1 MNSESIKLYFFAMK
15 ELVGREVKRKYV
27 RSYLGVVW
35 SVLNPL
41 LSMVVMSLIFSTIF
55 KRSIENFPVYYLTGT
70 ILWNMFTGA
79 TNSAMTALVDNKNLM
94 TRTKLP
100 RQIFPL
106 SRILTSLVN
115 FWYSL
120 IAYVVIVAF
129 FKIAPSASL
138 LAFPV
143 VVMMLLLFSTG
154 LGYVL
159 AIAYTFMPD
168 VKYLYSILLQLW
180 MYLSAIFYPVDLLS
194 PQMQTVIRVNP
205 LYIFIAAARSCVL
218 YHAWPPAMEWIGML
232 GWGFGMYALGCLI
245 FDANKDKI
253 LLQNM

>member
-120 IAYVVIVAF
+120 IAYVVIVVF

-138 LAFPV
+138 LAFPA

-218 YHAWPPAMEWIGML
+218 YHTWPPAMEWIGML
-232 GWGFGMYALGCLI
+232 GWGFGMYALGSLV

>member
-1 MNSESIKLYFFAMK
+1 MNSESIKMYFFAMK

-120 IAYVVIVAF
+120 IAYVVIVVF

-232 GWGFGMYALGCLI
+232 GWGFGMYALGSLV

>member
-1 MNSESIKLYFFAMK
+1 MNSESIKMYFFAMK

-27 RSYLGVVW
+27 RSYLGVMW

-120 IAYVVIVAF
+120 IAYVVIVVF

-232 GWGFGMYALGCLI
+232 GWGFGMYALGSLV

>member
-1 MNSESIKLYFFAMK
+1 MDAENVGQYFFVMK

-27 RSYLGVVW
+27 RSHLGIVW

-55 KRSIENFPVYYLTGT
+55 KRSIDNFPVYYLTGT

-106 SRILTSLVN
+106 SRIMISLVN
-115 FWYSL
+115 FGYSL
-120 IAYVVIVAF
+120 IAYILIVAF
-129 FKIAPSASL
+129 YRITPSIHL
-138 LAFPV
+138 LAFPLIV
-143 VVMMLLLFSTG
+143 LLLLLFSTG
-154 LGYVL
+154 VGYLL
-159 AIAYTFMPD
+159 AIVYTFMQD

-180 MYLSAIFYPVDLLS
+180 MYMSAIFYPVDLLS
-194 PQMQTVIRVNP
+194 PQMQSAVGMNP
-205 LYIFIAAARSCVL
+205 VYICIAAARDSVM
-218 YHAWPPAMEWIGML
+218 YHAWPLTEQWIRMFGWGIGM
-232 GWGFGMYALGCLI
+232 FALGSLV
-245 FDANKDKI
+245 FRAYKEKI
-253 LLQNM
+253 LIQNM